1 MAENTPAKMRTFKAE
16 DMDQILEIETQA
28 FPKTSYPRDVL
39 LGYANRPT
47 DRFLVLE
54 AGTDLL
60 GYIIFSKD
68 GHIIS
73 TAVRPAYRRRGFGR
87 ILFTYALNHA
97 EKRLWL
103 EVRSRND
110 MAIKFYEN
118 MGMKKIG
125 ITRNYYGDDDALI
138 MVSGVKRE
146 ERSMK
151 RDD

>member
-1 MAENTPAKMRTFKAE
+1 MAEDTPVKVRTFKAE
-16 DMDQILEIETQA
+16 DMNQILEIETQA
-28 FPKTSYPRDVL
+28 FPKTPYPKEVL
-39 LGYANRPT
+39 LGYANTPS

-54 AGTDLL
+54 AGKDLL
-60 GYIIFSKD
+60 GYIIFSQD

-73 TAVRPAYRRRGFGR
+73 TAVRPAYRRKGFGR
-87 ILFTYALNHA
+87 MLFTYALNHA

-110 MAIKFYEN
+110 MALKFYEN

-138 MVSGVKRE
+138 MVSDEKRE

>member
-16 DMDQILEIETQA
+16 DMEQILEIETHA

-47 DRFLVLE
+47 DMFLVLE

-73 TAVRPAYRRRGFGR
+73 TAVRPAYRRKGFGR

-110 MAIKFYEN
+110 MALKFYEN
-118 MGMKKIG
+118 MGMKKIKKS
-125 ITRNYYGDDDALI
+125 RNYYCDDDALI
-138 MVSGVKRE
+138 MVSDEKRE
-146 ERSMK
+146 ER
-151 RDD
+151 

>member
-1 MAENTPAKMRTFKAE
+1 MRAFKMD
-16 DMDQILEIETQA
+16 DMDKILEIEGQA
-28 FPKTSYPRDVL
+28 FPKTPYSKEIL
-39 LGYANRPT
+39 LGYANRPSS
-47 DRFLVLE
+47 RFVVLE
-54 AGTDLL
+54 VGQEIL
-60 GYIIFSKD
+60 GYIIFTKG

-73 TAVRPAYRRRGFGR
+73 TAVKPVHRRKGFGR
-87 ILFTYALNHA
+87 MLFIHALKHT

-110 MAIKFYEN
+110 MALKFYEN

-138 MVSGVKRE
+138 MVSGEKRK

-151 RDD
+151 RND